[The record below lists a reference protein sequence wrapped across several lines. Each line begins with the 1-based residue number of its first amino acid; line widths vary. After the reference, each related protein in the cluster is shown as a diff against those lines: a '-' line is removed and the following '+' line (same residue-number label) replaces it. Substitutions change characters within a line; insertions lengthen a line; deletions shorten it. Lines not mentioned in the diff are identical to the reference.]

1 VRQSLG
7 DDAELGTSATAA
19 WARLKHGAFRVI
31 VRDRRRPEFDGLDLC
46 RMVHNRGGDSVSSLL
61 ISATKI
67 NRENRAAA
75 IAAGVDDFLA
85 KPVDA
90 DELGLRL
97 PVAERSSGL
106 SAQGKHREACV
117 RFAVS
122 AKNRDDRTLGQD
134 VETSF
139 AQRQG
144 TTFRPGLCADGDAR
158 VMTPQ
163 LRALGIDPTRPEGW
177 DGRLRAQRVAPS
189 GPGSVADV
197 SRVTRVRLVPR
208 GGSEFAG
215 RYDFAAFPPVGLHAG
230 VRFAG
235 IRAGA
240 DELSGGAAVDRDAAA
255 EWLAAYGQQRPR
267 DAGGRSGTRFHA
279 GVADRDAGGC
289 VAAVGDRV
297 PGGGEPGGREGRR
310 GAGAVCGAG
319 GGDER

>member
-7 DDAELGTSATAA
+7 DDAELGTSATAV

-122 AKNRDDRTLGQD
+122 AKKPR
-134 VETSF
+134 
-139 AQRQG
+139 
-144 TTFRPGLCADGDAR
+144 RP
-158 VMTPQ
+158 
-163 LRALGIDPTRPEGW
+163 
-177 DGRLRAQRVAPS
+177 
-189 GPGSVADV
+189 
-197 SRVTRVRLVPR
+197 
-208 GGSEFAG
+208 
-215 RYDFAAFPPVGLHAG
+215 H
-230 VRFAG
+230 
-235 IRAGA
+235 
-240 DELSGGAAVDRDAAA
+240 
-255 EWLAAYGQQRPR
+255 
-267 DAGGRSGTRFHA
+267 
-279 GVADRDAGGC
+279 
-289 VAAVGDRV
+289 
-297 PGGGEPGGREGRR
+297 R
-310 GAGAVCGAG
+310 GAGRRNVVRAAAG
-319 GGDER
+319 HDVSPRALRRR